1 MKCWKPIKII
11 IDSSI
16 MSDKEYTD
24 AIESFFNDRL
34 KSQIRKKYTQCEGC
48 EQVKQFTIKK
58 DKLVYSCG
66 AKSGKCGP
74 QVIIKLPKYLYYPET
89 KQDIHKILNYHLD
102 KRKFKDIF
110 SDQEIQDQEEIIHDN
125 EKLLKKIKKV
135 FMEINHLKDREKQIK
150 KNHKQRIELKKEQC
164 ILLHK
169 LQEEED
175 KDKQRKLRVQYL
187 EYNQLIK
194 DHYLEL
200 IDANKDIQNFI
211 TIEPGDVLSKV
222 KK

>member
-1 MKCWKPIKII
+1 
-11 IDSSI
+11 
-16 MSDKEYTD
+16 MSDKEYMD

-34 KSQIRKKYTQCEGC
+34 KSQIRKKYTHCDGC

-58 DKLVYSCG
+58 DKLIYSCG

-89 KQDIHKILNYHLD
+89 KQDANKILNYHLD

-110 SDQEIQDQEEIIHDN
+110 SAEEIHDQEEMIQDN
-125 EKLLKKIKKV
+125 EKLLKKTKKV
-135 FMEINHLKDREKQIK
+135 FKEINHFKEREKQIK
-150 KNHKQRIELKKEQC
+150 KNHKQRIELKKEQS

-169 LQEEED
+169 LQQED
-175 KDKQRKLRVQYL
+175 NKDKQHKLRVQYL

-194 DHYLEL
+194 DDYLEL
-200 IDANKDIQNFI
+200 IESNKDIHNFI

>member
-1 MKCWKPIKII
+1 
-11 IDSSI
+11 
-16 MSDKEYTD
+16 MSDKEYMD

-34 KSQIRKKYTQCEGC
+34 KSQIRKKYTQCDGC

-58 DKLVYSCG
+58 DKLIYSCG

-89 KQDIHKILNYHLD
+89 KQDANKILNYHLD

-110 SDQEIQDQEEIIHDN
+110 SEQEINDQEEIIQDN
-125 EKLLKKIKKV
+125 EKLLKKTRKV
-135 FMEINHLKDREKQIK
+135 FMDINHFKDREKQIK

-175 KDKQRKLRVQYL
+175 EDKQRKLRVKYL

-194 DHYLEL
+194 DDYNEL
-200 IDANKDIQNFI
+200 IEANKDIQYFI
-211 TIEPGDVLSKV
+211 TIEPGEALSKQ

>member
-1 MKCWKPIKII
+1 
-11 IDSSI
+11 
-16 MSDKEYTD
+16 MSDKEYMD

-34 KSQIRKKYTQCEGC
+34 KSQIRKKYTHCEGC

-74 QVIIKLPKYLYYPET
+74 QVIIKLPKYLYYPEAN
-89 KQDIHKILNYHLD
+89 QDIHKILNYHLD

-110 SDQEIQDQEEIIHDN
+110 TVEEIQDQEEIIHDN
-125 EKLLKKIKKV
+125 EKLLKKIQKV
-135 FMEINHLKDREKQIK
+135 FMELNQFKEREKQIK
-150 KNHKQRIELKKEQC
+150 QNHKQRIELKKEQC
-164 ILLHK
+164 ILLEKIHK
-169 LQEEED
+169 ED
-175 KDKQRKLRVQYL
+175 NPDKQHKLRVQYL

-200 IDANKDIQNFI
+200 IDANKDIHNFI